1 MQPHRK
7 IILTV
12 TALFCRCAA
21 WYPLWLLL
29 LSLGTGGVLPAM
41 GVLLLCALTANICVR
56 TFRLHFRRS
65 TPRANILSGIV
76 ILLTAAAAVL
86 SVRQLCGGL
95 IAACITAGVT
105 ILCTLRGIES
115 EPEDLFPI
123 NAYAA
128 FLTGTVI
135 VTAMLSIAQLP
146 SRSGLTLC
154 AAGLISALYF
164 LLRNQ
169 FMLLRFVNRRSSTET
184 DVPKDIR
191 RSNLMLVLGV
201 ILLVAA
207 VWLFRAPMLHLM
219 QILQDAARR
228 AAGIL
233 LEWLTRLVAWLGGNA
248 PAQSPDSSGTASEM
262 PSAGKSHPLWLLLWI
277 PVFAV
282 AWHVWRTFLSEWFF
296 DIREWCI
303 RLIDRLRRAE
313 DADADRMQT
322 ESAEYYDTE
331 TVLRPT
337 ETVRRRRTRWKK
349 ELRRW
354 QKLPDS
360 AEKFYAGYALLLRA
374 PCWEDAELCDSDTV
388 REIRGKW
395 LCRHTPQTALD
406 PVTDAYHVHRY
417 AEQPLPDNA
426 LPDLT
431 AALKRIAAQ

>member
-29 LSLGTGGVLPAM
+29 LSLCAGGLLPSIGT
-41 GVLLLCALTANICVR
+41 LLLCALTANICVR
-56 TFRLHFRRS
+56 TFRLHFRKS
-65 TPRANILSGIV
+65 SPRTNLLSGCV

-86 SVRQLCGGL
+86 SVQQLCGGR

-105 ILCTLRGIES
+105 MFCTLRGIEA
-115 EPEDLFPI
+115 EPEDLFPV

-135 VTAMLSIAQLP
+135 VTAMLSIAHLP
-146 SRSGLTLC
+146 SHSGLTLC
-154 AAGLISALYF
+154 SVGLISALYF

-169 FMLLRFVNRRSSTET
+169 FMLLRFVNRRSNAET
-184 DVPKDIR
+184 DVPRDIR

-201 ILLVAA
+201 ILLLA
-207 VWLFRAPMLHLM
+207 VIWVFRAPMLHLM
-219 QILQDAARR
+219 QMLQDAARR
-228 AAGIL
+228 LAFLL
-233 LEWLTRLVAWLGGNA
+233 LEGLTRLVAWLGGNA
-248 PAQSPDSSGTASEM
+248 PAQMPESGETASEM
-262 PSAGKSHPLWLLLWI
+262 QPSGKSNPLWLLLWI
-277 PVFAV
+277 PVLAV
-282 AWHVWRTFLSEWFF
+282 AWYMWRSFLSEWFF
-296 DIREWCI
+296 DLRELFT
-303 RLIDRLRRAE
+303 RLIDRLRHTE
-313 DADADRMQT
+313 DANT
-322 ESAEYYDTE
+322 EQVQAEPAEYYDTE

-337 ETVRRRRTRWKK
+337 ETARRRRTRWKK

-374 PCWEDAELCDSDTV
+374 PCWEEAELCNSDTV
-388 REIRGKW
+388 REIREKW
-395 LCRHTPQTALD
+395 FCRHTPQAALD
-406 PVTDAYHVHRY
+406 PVTDAYHAHRY

>member
-7 IILTV
+7 ILLTL

-29 LSLGTGGVLPAM
+29 LSLCAGGLLPSMGT
-41 GVLLLCALTANICVR
+41 LLLCTLTVNICVR
-56 TFRLHFRRS
+56 GFRLHFRKS
-65 TPRANILSGIV
+65 SPRAGILSVIV

-105 ILCTLRGIES
+105 MLCTLHGIEA
-115 EPEDLFPI
+115 EPEELFPI

-135 VTAMLSIAQLP
+135 VTAMLSIAHLP
-146 SRSGLTLC
+146 SHSGLTLC

-169 FMLLRFVNRRSSTET
+169 FMLLRFVNRRSMAET
-184 DVPKDIR
+184 DVPRDIR

-201 ILLVAA
+201 ILLLA
-207 VWLFRAPMLHLM
+207 VVWVFRAPMQHLLQM
-219 QILQDAARR
+219 LQDAARR
-228 AAGIL
+228 LVFLL
-233 LEWLTRLVAWLGGNA
+233 LEGLTRLIAWLGGNA
-248 PAQSPDSSGTASEM
+248 PAQMPESSETASEM
-262 PSAGKSHPLWLLLWI
+262 HPSGKSNPLWLLLWI
-277 PVFAV
+277 PVLAV
-282 AWHVWRTFLSEWFF
+282 AWYVWRSFLSEWFF
-296 DIREWCI
+296 DCRALLT
-303 RLIDRLRRAE
+303 RLIDRLRHTE
-313 DADADRMQT
+313 DADAERLPAET
-322 ESAEYYDTE
+322 AEYCDTE

-337 ETVRRRRTRWKK
+337 ETVRRRRTRWKR

-388 REIRGKW
+388 REIREKW
-395 LCRHTPQTALD
+395 LCRHTPQAALD
-406 PVTDAYHVHRY
+406 PVTDAYHTHRY
-417 AEQPLPDNA
+417 AECPLPANA

-431 AALKRIAAQ
+431 AALNGIASR